1 MFCYN
6 YMVIFLGM
14 VIFFIVET
22 KILNF
27 SQRNLI
33 SFWMLCV
40 WAVGGAIG
48 ASMVGLEQYKKYA
61 IKVMN
66 EEIIKEEIISEVQKI
81 MKKKHWSVKKKDDD
95 EIIFKSSLFK
105 ALWQEYVTLTI
116 SENSVE
122 LTGPRVFVES
132 IVKKLKKEGYY
143 VK

>member
-116 SENSVE
+116 AWN
-122 LTGPRVFVES
+122 
-132 IVKKLKKEGYY
+132 
-143 VK
+143 